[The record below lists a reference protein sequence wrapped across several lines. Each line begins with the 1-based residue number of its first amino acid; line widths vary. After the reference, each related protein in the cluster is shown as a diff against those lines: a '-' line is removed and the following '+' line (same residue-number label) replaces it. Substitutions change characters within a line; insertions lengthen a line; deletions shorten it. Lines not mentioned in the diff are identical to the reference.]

1 MKKLKGMGRYL
12 ACVIVLFGIFC
23 IYGLRLIDWQLVNGE
38 EILEESTQSSTS
50 IVKMEASRGEIL
62 DVNGAPLAVNK
73 TGYSIIFD
81 KAYMTEETQ
90 NQTILRLTALLEKQG
105 EKWVDE
111 LPITVNAAGNYEF
124 IEGMEEE
131 ADALK
136 KNEII
141 RLNPYSTAEDCMK
154 TMVELYDCDG
164 YSAWDT
170 RTIVAVRYQMT
181 KSGFSISNPY
191 TFARDVSADT
201 VGIISENKHMLPGVA
216 IQITTERTYPNGT
229 IAPHIVGTIGAISQE
244 EYDEFKQ
251 KGETYSLDNISGY
264 AYTDRIGKNG
274 IEAAFEDELR
284 GENGKKVIETTRTG
298 SVASSTITQ
307 APVAGNTV
315 YLTIDSRIQ
324 AVAQASLAKNVQAAQ
339 EYGESMVARTGKTGY
354 GEDCT
359 VGAAVVLNLKD
370 FTVLAAA
377 NYPSYDLAKYNSDA
391 EYYRSL
397 INNPSRPL
405 FNSCLLY
412 TSRCV

>member
-251 KGETYSLDNISGY
+251 KGETYSLDNISVY
-264 AYTDRIGKNG
+264 AYTDRIGKN
-274 IEAAFEDELR
+274 
-284 GENGKKVIETTRTG
+284 
-298 SVASSTITQ
+298 
-307 APVAGNTV
+307 
-315 YLTIDSRIQ
+315 
-324 AVAQASLAKNVQAAQ
+324 
-339 EYGESMVARTGKTGY
+339 
-354 GEDCT
+354 
-359 VGAAVVLNLKD
+359 
-370 FTVLAAA
+370 
-377 NYPSYDLAKYNSDA
+377 
-391 EYYRSL
+391 
-397 INNPSRPL
+397 
-405 FNSCLLY
+405 
-412 TSRCV
+412 